1 MARQPS
7 EAALRAQKEAK
18 QKKLLIILIVPFI
31 ALLAWQGPKTYK
43 ALLGGSPPPP
53 ATSAVPATPTTSLPT
68 GTPTVPSAGGD
79 QGGVLPDSDLQPD
92 LLDGQLLSFS
102 RFSGRDPF
110 VRVTPPSSSQ
120 AASEGAA
127 IEVNGTSENVGIN
140 ESFPASD
147 PTFRLVSVTDTA
159 AVIGLVSGSFSN
171 GDDTITISV
180 GETLVL
186 AADDGTRYAIKIVSV
201 AS

>member
-1 MARQPS
+1 MAKQPS
-7 EAALRAQKEAK
+7 EAALRAQKDAK

-31 ALLAWQGPKTYK
+31 ALLAWQGPKTFK
-43 ALLGGSPPPP
+43 ALQGGSPPPP
-53 ATSAVPATPTTSLPT
+53 TSAVPATPATSVPT
-68 GTPTVPSAGGD
+68 GTPLLPASGSE
-79 QGGVLPDSDLQPD
+79 GGVLPDSDPQPD
-92 LLDGQLLSFS
+92 RLEGQLLSFS

-110 VRVTPPSSSQ
+110 APVAPSSSGQ
-120 AASEGAA
+120 SAAGAT
-127 IEVNGTSENVGIN
+127 IEVNGTSEDVRVND
-140 ESFPASD
+140 SFPASD
-147 PTFRLVSVTDTA
+147 PTFKLVSVTETA

-171 GDDTITISV
+171 GDDTITINV